1 LVITFEKLNYEEN
14 RFFGFI
20 ICRLCPAWL
29 LHYESKTRN
38 VDEENDEIT
47 SQYNNILIP
56 FIKKN
61 VDKLKKYLYIKQ

>member
-1 LVITFEKLNYEEN
+1 MGYINIMCGKSVAF
-14 RFFGFI
+14 
-20 ICRLCPAWL
+20 
-29 LHYESKTRN
+29 HYESKTRN